1 MIRAGCALLA
11 AILLSGG
18 CARIPPTAL
27 APSAVDALWAARQEQ
42 LNNLRQWNLRGRVA
56 IRTSESGASA
66 HLRWERK
73 DQQSRIDL
81 FGAFGG
87 GKARLWVDENGAR
100 LRDHQGQEFEADS
113 ATQVLADGTGW
124 HIPLDEL
131 GYWIRGLPAPSEVR
145 AIETDARGAL
155 ISLSQ
160 LGWDITYSEYAVFD
174 QKKLP
179 RKIRM
184 MAWPD
189 TVKKFSTHAGLIGD
203 TLIVKILIEHWS
215 ERATVKE
222 MEQ

>member
-1 MIRAGCALLA
+1 VIRAGCVLLA
-11 AILLSGG
+11 AMLLGGG
-18 CARIPPTAL
+18 CASTPPTAL
-27 APSAVDALWAARQEQ
+27 APSAADALWAARQEQ

-66 HLRWERK
+66 HLRWVREG
-73 DQQSRIDL
+73 QQSQIDL

-87 GKARLWVDENGAR
+87 GKARLWVDEDGAR
-100 LRDHQGQEFEADS
+100 LRDGQGQEFEADS
-113 ATQVLADGTGW
+113 ASQVLVDGTGW

-131 GYWIRGLPAPSEVR
+131 SYWIRGLPAPSEVR
-145 AIETDARGAL
+145 VLKTDTRGAL
-155 ISLSQ
+155 ILLSQ

-174 QKKLP
+174 EKELP

-189 TVKKFSTHAGLIGD
+189 TVKSFSADGGLKGD
-203 TLIVKILIEHWS
+203 MLIVKLLIEHWS
-215 ERATVKE
+215 EPASTKE